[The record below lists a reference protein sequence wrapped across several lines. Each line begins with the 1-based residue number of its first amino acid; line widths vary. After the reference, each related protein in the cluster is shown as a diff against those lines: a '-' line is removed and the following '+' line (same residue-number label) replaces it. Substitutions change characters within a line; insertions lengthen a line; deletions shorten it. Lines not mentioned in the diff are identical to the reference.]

1 MPPKKDAKK
10 GPDLTPE
17 EKMAL
22 IEQTLEGEKNNLVI
36 IPVPSIPDPFPPP
49 SSPPHAHAPPVSRT
63 SRGVIRPDPCEY
75 QNFCVPSLP

>member
-1 MPPKKDAKK
+1 MPPQKDGKKDAKK

-36 IPVPSIPDPFPPP
+36 IPVPSTPDPLPP
-49 SSPPHAHAPPVSRT
+49 A
-63 SRGVIRPDPCEY
+63 
-75 QNFCVPSLP
+75 L